1 MGRLLQIIKS
11 QALESKTV
19 VPGTKSCCSFSPLSL
34 DELTS
39 LSLSVHICKAGIVLP
54 TYRGP
59 HVRK

>member
-1 MGRLLQIIKS
+1 MDKS

-19 VPGTKSCCSFSPLSL
+19 VPGTNFCCSFSPLSL

-39 LSLSVHICKAGIVLP
+39 LSLGVHICKVGIAVP